1 MHRWVVDRT
10 VLYDMAGKELMYEDI
25 LHGRCL
31 TISSGWMVILWD
43 LVLITSTTRMV
54 WKDIQSIPA
63 NGSRIS
69 FINKILYRACQK
81 CFLWSNI
88 ISVTSTFCHLSS
100 FQLYKWF
107 SISQDEIG
115 DWIAVPLSMLVF
127 LQFYSNT
134 KTMHILNPLQCIILF
149 RKSKLTKDILILTA

>member
-31 TISSGWMVILWD
+31 TISSGW
-43 LVLITSTTRMV
+43 MV

-149 RKSKLTKDILILTA
+149 RKSKLKKTYSSWPHNVLHQLPS